1 MNKIQ
6 TIINCVLGAAVVA
19 LFVIVFAVKPGCCS
33 KKHAVT
39 EAVVAEGNM
48 PIAYLNT
55 DSLLA
60 NYIFA
65 QEAQEQLMSKQEDA
79 RLKLNTRGRSLQNEM
94 AEFQRKLDAGAF
106 LSQER
111 AQSEYARLGKKQ
123 QELEQLEQNLTA
135 EILEQQQQLN
145 MQLADSLNTFLA
157 EFNADHRFQIIMANN
172 MSDNILMAADGYDIT
187 NAIIEGMNARL
198 AK

>member
-19 LFVIVFAVKPGCCS
+19 LFVIVFVVKPGCCS
-33 KKHAVT
+33 KHAAT

-79 RLKLNTRGRSLQNEM
+79 RLKLNTRGRSLQSEM

-111 AQSEYARLGKKQ
+111 AQNEYVRLQKKQ
-123 QELEQLEQNLTA
+123 QDLEQLEQNLTA
-135 EILEQQQQLN
+135 EILEQQQNLN

-172 MSDNILMAADGYDIT
+172 MSDNILMASDGYDIT